1 MSAIADLAL
10 ARVNV
15 SEVAMLQPGHMEME
29 NV

>member
-15 SEVAMLQPGHMEME
+15 SEVAVPQLSHVETE